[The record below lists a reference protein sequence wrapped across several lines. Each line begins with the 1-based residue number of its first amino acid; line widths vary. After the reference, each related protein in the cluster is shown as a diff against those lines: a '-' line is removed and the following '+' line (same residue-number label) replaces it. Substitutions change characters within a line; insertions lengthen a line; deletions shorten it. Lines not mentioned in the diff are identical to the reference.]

1 MSKEITFVN
10 KYSQVC
16 GEQLKRLRNYKRMSL
31 RDLSERTGI
40 SYTAIR
46 NYENGERAMDVDQ
59 IVVLCNAMKKN
70 PLEFLDECFELI
82 KKEEDEI

>member
-1 MSKEITFVN
+1 MN

-46 NYENGERAMDVDQ
+46 NYENGERSMDIDQ

-82 KKEEDEI
+82 KKEENEV

>member
-1 MSKEITFVN
+1 MN

-46 NYENGERAMDVDQ
+46 NYENGERSMDIDQ

-82 KKEEDEI
+82 KKEENEG

>member
-46 NYENGERAMDVDQ
+46 NYENGERSMDIDQ

>member
-1 MSKEITFVN
+1 MN

-46 NYENGERAMDVDQ
+46 NYENGERDMDIDQ
-59 IVVLCNAMKKN
+59 IVVLCSAMKKN
-70 PLEFLDECFELI
+70 PLEFLGECFELV
-82 KKEEDEI
+82 KKEGSKI